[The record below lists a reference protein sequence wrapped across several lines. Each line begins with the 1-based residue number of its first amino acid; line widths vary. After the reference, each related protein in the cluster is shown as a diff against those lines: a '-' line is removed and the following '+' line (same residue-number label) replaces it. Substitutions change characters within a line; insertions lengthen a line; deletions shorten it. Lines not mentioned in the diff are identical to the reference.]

1 LALII
6 ILISAPLATAAI
18 NIECTSGS
26 QFYIDASANLLGRY
40 VSYQITNTGP
50 EAYSDVWLE
59 IGSFTGGVVFLAP
72 NETNLYHLEQL
83 AVGATKTAFFYLQ
96 ASDVTSIPQSHSI
109 SAYDGQPPS
118 GTLLTSASFTFSSV
132 GSSISA
138 GSNQITT
145 ITVAPIPPVL
155 GGELTIT
162 VDGEGGILGNAGLMI
177 FSPAGL
183 LDWPASS
190 YVLVSTEVTLSG
202 GVNVVLRDRLFHT
215 ASSKRS
221 FTYHGVYTFRLVSI
235 PAGPAIASPVAT
247 ISSGARMKHDN
258 VNAYEIIDPI
268 VPAVNLVQLRKT
280 VLPPNICG
288 GDTATYSIT
297 LMNLGIS
304 SVQVDSIND
313 VLPSLPAAPSYLSG
327 SSQFNAEPLSDPWLS
342 GSQLKWI
349 GPFTVDSGGVATLA
363 FDVAF
368 PVIEGSYTNLAFG
381 AIGDTRIDSTIDVTD
396 YAPATAVIIV
406 GMPDIVIL
414 KSTQTISDPV
424 NGNINPKAVPGSR
437 LLYTV
442 TITNQGVG
450 MADDHSVIAGDM
462 IPPGSCLY
470 VGDLSGIGSGPV
482 SFADGSP
489 SSGLVYSF
497 ESLTSPS
504 DNLAFSRDGG
514 LTYDYYPVPDSN
526 GLDLNVTNILI
537 NPQGFFWGADGM
549 SYPNCSFRFMV
560 QLR

>member
-1 LALII
+1 
-6 ILISAPLATAAI
+6 
-18 NIECTSGS
+18 
-26 QFYIDASANLLGRY
+26 
-40 VSYQITNTGP
+40 
-50 EAYSDVWLE
+50 
-59 IGSFTGGVVFLAP
+59 
-72 NETNLYHLEQL
+72 
-83 AVGATKTAFFYLQ
+83 
-96 ASDVTSIPQSHSI
+96 
-109 SAYDGQPPS
+109 
-118 GTLLTSASFTFSSV
+118 
-132 GSSISA
+132 
-138 GSNQITT
+138 
-145 ITVAPIPPVL
+145 
-155 GGELTIT
+155 
-162 VDGEGGILGNAGLMI
+162 
-177 FSPAGL
+177 
-183 LDWPASS
+183 
-190 YVLVSTEVTLSG
+190 
-202 GVNVVLRDRLFHT
+202 
-215 ASSKRS
+215 
-221 FTYHGVYTFRLVSI
+221 
-235 PAGPAIASPVAT
+235 
-247 ISSGARMKHDN
+247 
-258 VNAYEIIDPI
+258 
-268 VPAVNLVQLRKT
+268 
-280 VLPPNICG
+280 
-288 GDTATYSIT
+288 
-297 LMNLGIS
+297 MNLGIS

-327 SSQFNAEPLSDPWLS
+327 SSRFNAESLSDPWLS

-462 IPPGSCLY
+462 IPPGSSLY

-482 SFADGSP
+482 TFTDGSP
-489 SSGLVYSF
+489 SSGLVYTF
-497 ESLTSPS
+497 DSLSSSS